1 MMTPSDQ
8 IPEPTAPSSVA
19 AQIAL
24 GAGRERRLHP
34 LSWLFVLLDQLRQ
47 FALPLIAL
55 LFFGRGGGDNTWE
68 WFGLVGVGVL
78 TLLAVVRYFTYRF
91 RLQGDELVIRS
102 GVLHKNVRHI
112 PLARIQNVALKRNVL
127 HRMFG
132 VAEVRLESAVGGVS
146 AEAQMRVLSLR
157 DAHALEVMVRSQGVV
172 CGAEE
177 AETEPEHGELLL
189 TLPTAELI
197 RLGLTSNRGLLIG
210 AAGFGAF
217 SQFDGDGFGQLLSAW
232 GNSMFGFARD
242 LHLDWAQWLLAALL
256 LASVLVL
263 VLRVFSVLLVVLKFH
278 GFRLSELD
286 RRLRAGSPNGREDR
300 TESGLRAGRP
310 NGREE
315 RTESV
320 LSVES
325 GLLTRI
331 RSHAPL
337 HKIQHWTVRE
347 SLLQRWFARRSLNV
361 ETAVLQM
368 ANEAQ
373 AVSELVPI
381 ASPARVDELLA
392 RWLPW
397 LQWDAIEWQPL
408 HPRAWRRLL
417 FWPVGFT
424 VLGSALLCLRFGP
437 LGLLAL
443 ALLPWWVLRARHV
456 ARRSNWA
463 VTDRV
468 LIRRSGWLDR
478 KISFAEIA
486 KLQGLQVLQSPFD
499 RRHGMASLVADTA
512 GANPLGHRLEL
523 DFLPEATA
531 RELYA
536 RLGAQV
542 ARSTLRW

>member
-8 IPEPTAPSSVA
+8 TSDAAAPTPAPSSVA

-55 LFFGRGGGDNTWE
+55 LFFGRGGGGNTWE

-91 RLQGDELVIRS
+91 RLQGGELVIRS

-157 DAHALEVMVRSQGVV
+157 DAHALEVMVRSQGTES
-172 CGAEE
+172 AQETE
-177 AETEPEHGELLL
+177 AEPEHGELLL
-189 TLPTAELI
+189 ALPTSEVI
-197 RLGLTSNRGLLIG
+197 KLGLTSNRGLLIG
-210 AAGFGAF
+210 AAGVGVF
-217 SQFDGDGFGQLLSAW
+217 SQFDGEGYGKLAVAW
-232 GNSMFGFARD
+232 SESLFGFARD
-242 LHLDWAQWLLAALL
+242 LHLGWMQWLLAVVLL
-256 LASVLVL
+256 SAGLVL
-263 VLRVFSVLLVVLKFH
+263 VLRVFSVLLVLLQFH

-286 RRLRAGSPNGREDR
+286 RRLSI
-300 TESGLRAGRP
+300 
-310 NGREE
+310 
-315 RTESV
+315 
-320 LSVES
+320 ES

-347 SLLQRWFARRSLNV
+347 SLLQRWISRRSLSV

-373 AVSELVPI
+373 AVSELAPI
-381 ASPARVDELLA
+381 ASPARVDALLA

-408 HPRAWRRLL
+408 HPRAWRRML
-417 FWPVGFT
+417 FWPAGFT
-424 VLGSALLCLRFGP
+424 LIGSALLCLRFGP

-443 ALLPWWVLRARHV
+443 GLLPWWVLRARHV
-456 ARRSNWA
+456 ARRSSWA
-463 VTDRV
+463 VTERV

-478 KISFAEIA
+478 KISFAEIT

-523 DFLPEATA
+523 HFLPEITA

-542 ARSTLRW
+542 ARSSLRW